1 MSLTPLDIHN
11 KEFRKAFR
19 GYEEQEV
26 DEFLDLV
33 VQEYERLYKENIDL
47 KEALAAKDSNIGQY
61 KDLEDTLKKTL
72 VVAQKTADDMKESAV
87 REAEVIIGEAR
98 LKAEQIIQ
106 DAGEKVRTALLDY
119 ENIRKQSQEFKVRF
133 RALLKSQLDLIEE
146 SVDEST
152 LAEKQV
158 AAGQDFVIQD

>member
-1 MSLTPLDIHN
+1 MTPLDIHN

-33 VQEYERLYKENIDL
+33 VREYERLYKENIDL

-72 VVAQKTADDMKESAV
+72 VVAQKTADDMKDNAV
-87 REAEVIIGEAR
+87 REAEVIVGEAR
-98 LKAEQIIQ
+98 LKAEKIILE
-106 DAGEKVRTALLDY
+106 AGEKARTALLDY
-119 ENIRKQSQEFKVRF
+119 ENIRKQSLEFKVRF
-133 RALLKSQLDLIEE
+133 RTLLRSQLELVEE

-152 LAEKQV
+152 LAEEEA
-158 AAGQDFVIQD
+158 AAGHDFTIQD